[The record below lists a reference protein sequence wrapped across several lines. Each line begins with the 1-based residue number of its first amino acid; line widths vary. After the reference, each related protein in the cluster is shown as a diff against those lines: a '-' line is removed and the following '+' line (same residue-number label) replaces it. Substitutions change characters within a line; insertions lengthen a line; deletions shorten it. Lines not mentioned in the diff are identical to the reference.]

1 MKKYLLFILSIVVAL
16 LTWIPNTRLFL
27 TDSNIGT
34 ILILVLTI
42 FVCVFSV
49 HSRSLWYIFSFILG
63 LSPILF
69 LIFVGIFLALEMP
82 FAP

>member
-42 FVCVFSV
+42 FNFRWYFFSIRNAFCTMINFQV
-49 HSRSLWYIFSFILG
+49 ETGKI
-63 LSPILF
+63 
-69 LIFVGIFLALEMP
+69 
-82 FAP
+82 

>member
-34 ILILVLTI
+34 ILILVLAL

-49 HSRSLWYIFSFILG
+49 IYNKHSRSLWYIFSFIL
-63 LSPILF
+63 
-69 LIFVGIFLALEMP
+69 
-82 FAP
+82 